1 MEGLRAEV
9 RNLRS
14 SNESLGTSKALLQR
28 TLLEQM
34 SAVRAELDEASSA
47 NADLEAVVARQ
58 KENASRLQVS
68 RLRT

>member
-58 KENASRLQVS
+58 KENASRLQ
-68 RLRT
+68 